1 MQLIDTIWT
10 YAHGARKDLVS
21 DKDKIKC
28 NNMIK
33 QQND

>member
-1 MQLIDTIWT
+1 MQLIDSIET
-10 YAHGARKDLVS
+10 YAHGAKKDLVG